1 MNNLD
6 ELKAALSRFDGADAL
21 LIQNEKNRRY
31 ALGFASSAGCC
42 LVTPKNAWFFTDS
55 RYIEAAKNTIVGAE
69 VGLITTA
76 EPYEKKLN
84 ELIEA
89 HKIKRLGIEE
99 ASMSHADF
107 LSLGAKL
114 KAELV
119 PAQSIMKELRS
130 SKKAEEIVC
139 LKNAQKI
146 AEAALREV
154 LPLIKPGVT
163 EREIAAELTYRMLL
177 GGAENNSFDPIV
189 ITGAKTSMPHGV
201 PGDVKIQSG
210 DFVTMDFGCIYG
222 GYCSDMTRTV
232 AVGGAS
238 EKMKEVYSVVLE
250 AQLAGIEA
258 ARAGATGKAI
268 DKAARDLI
276 VKAGYGEYFGH
287 SFGHGV
293 GLDIHEEP
301 NASPTNDKPMPLG
314 AVISAEPGIYIP
326 GQFGVRIEDVIIL
339 REGGC
344 ENITGFEKNLI
355 VL

>member
-1 MNNLD
+1 MTNLP
-6 ELKAALSRFDGADAL
+6 ELKAALARFDGADAL
-21 LIQNEKNRRY
+21 LIQNDKNRRY

-42 LVTPKNAWFFTDS
+42 LVTREAAWFFTDS
-55 RYIEAAKNTIVGAE
+55 RYIEAAGNAIKDASVEMISS
-69 VGLITTA
+69 A
-76 EPYEKKLN
+76 EPYEKKIN
-84 ELIEA
+84 DLIE
-89 HKIKRLGIEE
+89 KYSIKRLGVEE
-99 ASMSHADF
+99 ASMSHAEY
-107 LSLGAKL
+107 LSLSSKL

-119 PAQSIMKELRS
+119 PAQSIMKALRS
-130 SKKAEEIVC
+130 SKKPEEITC
-139 LKNAQKI
+139 LKKAQKI
-146 AEAALREV
+146 AEAALDEV

-232 AVGGAS
+232 AVGSAS
-238 EKMKEVYSVVLE
+238 DKMKEVYSVVLE

-258 ARAGATGKAI
+258 SRAGVTGRDI
-268 DKAARDLI
+268 DKAARDVI
-276 VKAGYGEYFGH
+276 AKAGYGEYFGH

-301 NASPTNDKPMPLG
+301 NASPTNEKPMPLS

-326 GQFGVRIEDVIIL
+326 GEFGVRIEDVIIL
-339 REGGC
+339 GESSA
-344 ENITGFEKNLI
+344 ENITEFEKNMIIL
-355 VL
+355 